1 MGRSPGGS
9 TGLTA
14 WTTPSSLLGI
24 FGFVALVIAGY
35 QQFQSDTA
43 KDIAV
48 LQVQIQSLEKQVAE
62 LQRELRGGESGRG
75 ERE

>member
-1 MGRSPGGS
+1 MARSPGGAN
-9 TGLTA
+9 GLTA

-48 LQVQIQSLEKQVAE
+48 LETKVAGLEKQIDGIERDLA
-62 LQRELRGGESGRG
+62 RRG
-75 ERE
+75 ERGRE